1 MKTAPRI
8 SLFLAVLLGFASPGF
23 GQGSMSRFTASAQS
37 PFGPNKSPASPSTN
51 GFTISAQRDFDR
63 SIAITVSSATRF
75 WFQDASRP
83 SESLVAAGRYANATL
98 WAQASR
104 ATPVL
109 AFGANSQ
116 PLNTH
121 GSLVMLRNRE
131 YGPANTI
138 SRLDAAL
145 SQYDENQL
153 ASWIQSNIRFANVD
167 PVPVP

>member
-8 SLFLAVLLGFASPGF
+8 SLFLAALFAFASPGF
-23 GQGSMSRFTASAQS
+23 GQGSMSRFTPSAQS
-37 PFGPNKSPASPSTN
+37 LFGPNKSPASPSTN
-51 GFTISAQRDFDR
+51 GFTISAHRDFDR
-63 SIAITVSSATRF
+63 SVAVTVSSATRF
-75 WFQDASRP
+75 WFLDASAPR
-83 SESLVAAGRYANATL
+83 ESLVAAGRYENATL

-104 ATPVL
+104 ATPSL
-109 AFGANSQ
+109 AFGGNIQ

-121 GSLVMLRNRE
+121 GGLAMIRHRE

-145 SQYDENQL
+145 SQYDESQL

-167 PVPVP
+167 PVP